1 MVSKS
6 KKKIQQ
12 VESSE
17 VLTGELILPLIP
29 LRDVV
34 IYPHMVIPLFVGRT
48 ESIKALE
55 FAMSHE
61 KQVVLAAQK
70 NASVDV
76 PTQDDL
82 FTIGTVA
89 TILQMLRLPD
99 GTVKVLVEGVSRA
112 QIVSFINA
120 DNDTSFMR
128 AVLAVHQEVELTDD
142 PEVTVLMRNITA
154 QFEQLVKANK
164 KIPPELITS
173 VRNTKS
179 PANFADTVAAHL
191 TVNIDSRQKILETF
205 DVKVRLNLLRD
216 LIAQE
221 LELLEVEKNVQGRV
235 KQQVE
240 KSQRQYYLS
249 EKLKAIQQ
257 ELGDLED
264 GTPADELK
272 QIEKNIESAGMHK
285 EAKEKAKSELAKLRM
300 MPPMS
305 AEATVSRN
313 FLEALLQAPWKE
325 SSKIN
330 MDLNAAEKVLE
341 ADHYGLKE
349 VKERILEYLAVQLR
363 VKKLKGPILCLVGP
377 PGVGKTSLGQSIA
390 NATGRE
396 FARISLGGVRD
407 EAEIRGH
414 RRTYIGAMPGKI
426 IQRMIRAKVRNPLFM
441 LDEVDKMAV
450 DFRGDPASALLEVLD
465 PEQNNKFNDHY
476 LEVDY
481 DLSDVMFIATANS
494 LNIPPALLDRM
505 EVIRLPGY
513 TEEEKLHIATKYLI
527 PRQMEQT
534 GLREGEIHISESAI
548 REIIRSYTR
557 EAGVRSL
564 ERQISKICR
573 KVVLQAGTVEKTKSK
588 SKDKKIECF
597 YVTLRNLEK
606 YLGVV
611 KYRYGI
617 AEERDQIGQVTGLA
631 WTEVG
636 GEILTIE
643 AQVMAGKGKLLHTG
657 SLGDV
662 MKESINAAMT
672 VVRSRAPLFGV
683 EDNFFQNNDFH
694 VHVPEGATPKDGPS
708 AGIGMCVA
716 LVSAITHI
724 PVHST
729 VAMTGEITLRG
740 EVLPIGGLKEKLL
753 AALRGGI
760 KTVIIPHENKRDL
773 KEIPKEVLEGL
784 SIHPVRWID
793 QVFAIAL
800 ERLPT
805 ELKKTADP
813 IKSAKRLSK
822 KRVIAKSKTGKAR
835 HATH

>member
-1 MVSKS
+1 MTTQKP
-6 KKKIQQ
+6 KKKLSDTAQ
-12 VESSE
+12 
-17 VLTGELILPLIP
+17 LTLPLIP

-34 IYPHMVIPLFVGRT
+34 VYPHMVIPLFVGRA

-55 FAMSHE
+55 TAMTAD
-61 KQVVLAAQK
+61 KQVVLISQK
-70 NASVDV
+70 NAAIDN
-76 PTQDDL
+76 PTEKDL
-82 FTIGTVA
+82 FSIGTVS

-112 QIVSFINA
+112 
-120 DNDTSFMR
+120 R
-128 AVLAVHQEVELTDD
+128 AVGFSTVEDGHFMQAHLDVFQEPDETSDT
-142 PEVTVLMRNITA
+142 EIQVLMRNVTA

-173 VRNTKS
+173 VRS
-179 PANFADTVAAHL
+179 IRVPAHFADSIAAHL
-191 TVNIDSRQKILETF
+191 TLNIESRQKILETIAI
-205 DVKVRLNLLRD
+205 KERLHLLRD

-249 EKLKAIQQ
+249 EKLKAIQH
-257 ELGDLED
+257 ELGELEE

-272 QIEKNIESAGMHK
+272 QIEKSIESAGMSK
-285 EAKEKAKSELAKLRM
+285 EAKEKAKSELTKLRL

-313 FLEALLQAPWKE
+313 YLEALLAVPWKAQSE
-325 SSKIN
+325 IN
-330 MDLNAAEKVLE
+330 TNLTAAEKTLE
-341 ADHYGLKE
+341 NDHYGLKE

-396 FARISLGGVRD
+396 FARISLGGIRD

-426 IQRMIRAKVRNPLFM
+426 IQRMMRAKVRNPLFM
-441 LDEVDKMAV
+441 LDEVDKMAA

-465 PEQNNKFNDHY
+465 PEQNGKFNDHY

-494 LNIPPALLDRM
+494 LNIPAALLDRM

-513 TEEEKLHIATKYLI
+513 TEEEKLNIAKNYLI
-527 PRQMEQT
+527 PRQIEQT
-534 GLREGEIHISESAI
+534 GLKKKEIHISDQVI
-548 REIIRSYTR
+548 HEIIRSYTR

-564 ERQISKICR
+564 EREISKICR
-573 KVVLQAGTVEKTKSK
+573 KVVRQAVTHSK
-588 SKDKKIECF
+588 RKASSKCIS
-597 YVTLRNLEK
+597 VTLRNLEK
-606 YLGVV
+606 YLGVL
-611 KYRYGI
+611 KYRYGL
-617 AEERDQIGQVTGLA
+617 AEEKDQIGQVTGLA

-636 GEILTIE
+636 GELLTIE
-643 AQVMAGKGKLLHTG
+643 AQVMAGKGQLLHTG

-672 VVRSRAPLFGV
+672 VVRSRSPMFAV
-683 EDNFFQNNDFH
+683 ADDYFQKNDFH

-708 AGIGMCVA
+708 AGVGMCVA
-716 LVSAITHI
+716 LISAITHI
-724 PVHST
+724 PVHAT

-753 AALRGGI
+753 AALRGNI
-760 KTVIIPHENKRDL
+760 KTVIIPLENKKDL
-773 KEIPKEVLEGL
+773 KEIPEAVLQNL
-784 SIHPVRWID
+784 DIYPVRWID
-793 QVFAIAL
+793 QVLEIAL
-800 ERLPT
+800 EHLPGLPGRSSDT
-805 ELKKTADP
+805 GLASKKTA
-813 IKSAKRLSK
+813 K
-822 KRVIAKSKTGKAR
+822 KRVLAKSKTGKSKY
-835 HATH
+835 ATH